1 MSMTATGFEHEA
13 LLYSGLDDFV
23 DSVSPFVRD
32 GVDAGESVL
41 VVVPRNRM
49 VALQEELGA
58 VADAVEWADM
68 LAIGRNPARIIPA
81 WSAFVARQQ
90 LAGRSFRGVG
100 EPAFVGRR
108 EPEMLECDRHEA
120 LLNLAFGD
128 GPAWKLLC
136 PYDTGALPATV
147 VEAAFHT
154 HPTMV
159 RGVERSPSDRFPLP
173 GPLHHLAPPPPEGVP
188 VFVFEAGD
196 LRAVRRFISAQ
207 AAASGLHPHGIDDLV
222 LAANE
227 IVTNSIRHGGGA
239 GVVRLWGEP
248 DVIVCEV
255 RDPGRVDDPLAGRI
269 VPQAPAESGRGLWM
283 ANHLCDL
290 VQLWSGTSGTIV
302 RLHQLR

>member
-1 MSMTATGFEHEA
+1 
-13 LLYSGLDDFV
+13 
-23 DSVSPFVRD
+23 VSPFIRD
-32 GVDAGESVL
+32 GVEAGEAVL

-49 VALQEELGA
+49 LALQDDLGD
-58 VADAVEWADM
+58 VAAAVEWADM
-68 LAIGRNPARIIPA
+68 LAVGRNPARIIPA

-90 LAGRSFRGVG
+90 LAGRPFRGVG
-100 EPAFVGRR
+100 EPAYLGRR

-120 LLNLAFGD
+120 LLNLAFST

-136 PYDTGALPATV
+136 PYDTSALPAAV

-159 RGVERSPSDRFPLP
+159 HGVERSPSDRFPLP

-188 VFVFEAGD
+188 VFAFEAGD
-196 LRAVRRFISAQ
+196 LRAVRRFIATQ
-207 AAASGLHPHGIDDLV
+207 AAGSGLRQHGVDDLV

-227 IVTNSIRHGGGA
+227 IVTNSIRHGGGG

-255 RDPGRVDDPLAGRI
+255 RDPGRVDDPLAGRV
-269 VPQAPAESGRGLWM
+269 VPKAPAESGRGLWM

-290 VQLWSGTSGTIV
+290 VQLWSGPSGTIV

>member
-1 MSMTATGFEHEA
+1 MTVTGFEHEA
-13 LLYSGLDDFV
+13 LLYAGLDDFV
-23 DSVSPFVRD
+23 ASVSPFVRD
-32 GVDAGESVL
+32 GVDAGEAVL

-49 VALQEELGA
+49 VALQEELGS

-81 WSAFVARQQ
+81 WSAFAGRQQ

-120 LLNLAFGD
+120 LLNLAFGT

-136 PYDTGALPATV
+136 PYDTSALPAAV

-159 RGVERSPSDRFPLP
+159 RGVARSPSDRFPLP
-173 GPLHHLAPPPPEGVP
+173 GPLHHLAPAPPDGVP
-188 VFVFEAGD
+188 VFAFESGD
-196 LRAVRRFISAQ
+196 LRAVRRFIAAQ
-207 AAASGLHPHGIDDLV
+207 AAATGLRLHSIDDLV

-239 GVVRLWGEP
+239 GVVRLWEEP

-255 RDPGRVDDPLAGRI
+255 RDTGRVDDPLAGRI
-269 VPQAPAESGRGLWM
+269 VPQTPAEDGRGLWM

-290 VQLWSGTSGTIV
+290 VQLWSSANGTVV